1 MKKHTNF
8 TNEITG
14 AYYQDRHWT
23 DYLWMTLGVL
33 LVIALPFILA
43 DLIWGAEVVTE
54 WVGGLIG

>member
-14 AYYQDRHWT
+14 TYHNAHHWT
-23 DYLWMTLGVL
+23 DYLWMALAVL
-33 LVIALPFILA
+33 LVIALPFIIA